1 MDKKLKK
8 EELESLNNVNKII
21 EKSMENTIDILG
33 NAIIKKTNKKLE
45 SKNGSYR
52 IKKKTKKKNIFD
64 FYEIEFLKKK

>member
-1 MDKKLKK
+1 MDKNLKK